1 MTFECARIFDP
12 ETYNHGN
19 ECKMDAQSVKM
30 TPYLTVKLCKCL
42 NEKYTAPSKYCTVN
56 VINYCTVKNGVQ
68 CKIW

>member
-1 MTFECARIFDP
+1 
-12 ETYNHGN
+12 
-19 ECKMDAQSVKM
+19 MDAQSVKM
-30 TPYLTVKLCKCL
+30 TPYLTVKLCKRL